1 MAETSGDETLDLLVS
16 DLNRDFC
23 ERKLE
28 TAGQRHGRA
37 AERSFRSLKFLNL
50 VIGALRRLLA
60 LQRRPQFAN
69 MRVN

>member
-37 AERSFRSLKFLNL
+37 AE
-50 VIGALRRLLA
+50 
-60 LQRRPQFAN
+60 
-69 MRVN
+69 